1 MVNYMEK
8 EKIIYRVLERDEI
21 RKLNEIDRYEIV
33 EEVYYLRDGKLAL
46 EKEYREI
53 IDISDISEVI
63 EDYIEDY
70 DDDGTFIGAFDGE
83 KLVALSGITGN
94 LIGENKDMIQ
104 LSALW
109 VSNKYRKKGI
119 GRQLISMLKKKA
131 KQSGAKKLYVSSE
144 SSKNTVDFYRGTG
157 FDLTTPVKE
166 LFEDGTIHMDMLL

>member
-1 MVNYMEK
+1 MEK

-33 EEVYYLRDGKLAL
+33 EEVYYFRDGQLVL

-70 DDDGTFIGAFDGE
+70 DDGGTFIGAFDGE
-83 KLVALSGITGN
+83 KLVGLSGIGGK

-104 LSALW
+104 LTSLW

-119 GRQLISMLKKKA
+119 GRQLISMLKEKA
-131 KQSGAKKLYVSSE
+131 KQSGAKKLYVSATP
-144 SSKNTVDFYRGTG
+144 SKNTVDFYRGIG

-166 LFEDGTIHMDMLL
+166 LFEDEPEDIHMDMLL